1 MIDLYCERLGPGLWA
16 EPFNAVS
23 NVAYIIAA
31 VAAWVVAKQRSALTL
46 GMWILIILAM
56 MVGVGSGLFH
66 TFATGWARVCDV
78 VPILLFQVTFLW
90 LYFRKFIGLNTVI
103 ATIATAAFLAV
114 VLTCRGYPQVLN
126 TSLPYLP
133 VLIILLALGFYHF
146 RRIET
151 ERGILLIA
159 TGVFFIAF
167 TFRTIDLAVCPVM
180 PIGTHFLWHLLTGC
194 LLYLSMRT
202 MTGRRVDMS

>member
-16 EPFNAVS
+16 EPFNATT
-23 NVAYIIAA
+23 NVAFIIAA
-31 VAAWVVAKQRSALTL
+31 VAAWVIAKQRKALTP
-46 GMWILIILAM
+46 GIWILIILAT

-103 ATIATAAFLAV
+103 ASLAAAVFIAV
-114 VLTCRGYPQVLN
+114 VLACRGYPVLN
-126 TSLPYLP
+126 GSFTYLP
-133 VLIILLALGFYHF
+133 ALIILTGLGIYHF
-146 RRIET
+146 RKFET

-159 TGVFFIAF
+159 AGVFFF
-167 TFRTIDLAVCPVM
+167 LS
-180 PIGTHFLWHLLTGC
+180 HFARLTSSC
-194 LLYLSMRT
+194 VRSCR
-202 MTGRRVDMS
+202 